1 MRPPIL
7 LSFLLLLLSQFLHAE
22 KAPSGFIP
30 NKGQWPNAVR
40 YAMDVQSGKVFLESD
55 AITYVF
61 YDGKALE
68 RLHGH
73 QHEAGNHQSESIA
86 HHALKMKLL
95 NASSAELKASD
106 AGKTN
111 YNYYL
116 GNKRKNWASNL
127 HAHRSVQYSEI
138 FPSTDLK
145 VYTHEQGM
153 KYDFIL
159 RPGANPNTIKW
170 TYEGAESTRLK
181 AGTLVIGTSLG
192 EMIELAPV
200 AWQETPSGRVV
211 VDCRFTLNK
220 GIAGFELGNYD
231 HSLPLII
238 DPQIVFATYS
248 GSFSDNWGFTA
259 TYDLAG
265 NGYSGG
271 IVFGVDFPVTT
282 GAYQV
287 QFGGGQ
293 LDIGILKYSP
303 DGTQGLYVTFIG
315 GSDMELPHSLIA
327 NENGELIIFGTTG
340 SSNFPVTAGAYKTNF
355 TGGPPTTFE
364 NGFISV
370 ANGTDIFVS
379 RLSADGSALLA
390 STFAGGSG
398 NDGFNSA
405 IDLVFNY
412 ADEIRGSVWVDEDN
426 NIFIGTSTS
435 SNDIPTA
442 NSFQPAFGGGAQDGV
457 IFKFNENL
465 NQLLWASYLG
475 GSGDD
480 GIFYLHVDNA
490 RQIVVTGG
498 TTSSNFPMGN
508 TAFQSVYEGQTDGFV
523 TRIDSSGQSLIGS
536 TYIGSSLYDQSYISG
551 SDKDNNIYL
560 FGQTNATGNEFAQNS
575 SLAVTGGNQFITKF
589 DPLLQN
595 RIWSTTFGN
604 ATGQPDISPTALLV
618 DVCDKIYVSGWG
630 GSVNQLGTF
639 TTGLPITADAFQS
652 TTDGSDFYLYVID
665 NNAQNVEYASF
676 LGGTSSPDHVDG
688 GTSRFDRKG
697 IIYQSICAS
706 CGGQTDLP
714 VSPGA
719 FSPTNNSTN
728 CNNALIKFDFEVPLT
743 ISSFVNNNDPV
754 GCAPYTVSFNNTS
767 INAQSFSWR
776 IDDTEVGTAED
787 LEYTFDQG
795 GTYEVTLITFSD
807 ATCNLSDTVSLT
819 VSVIGQIEADLD
831 SLAGCI
837 GSEVTLGSLDLS
849 NPYYTFQWSPTTG
862 MNDPEAGQ
870 PSIFIEGNVLY
881 KLIVTLEQC
890 SDTLYQQVSALGGLR
905 EQLDTADVCLF
916 DTAPI
921 GLTEPYAIGAQ
932 YTWQPSDLLNNP
944 SVFNPLFD
952 AQNSIDYTILVT
964 LPDGCT
970 DTLDLHVNARTES
983 FDAGPDLNVCAGQ
996 SVAIGI
1002 ADSTNEFS
1010 YVWSPGNILN
1020 DSTLANPIATLEV
1033 STQFTVF
1040 RIPEQ
1045 NNENCP
1051 GEGIRTVNIVA
1062 KPIAAFSPQIDL
1074 GCDGVSV
1081 SISDSASGFTELIY
1095 EINAEVVPES
1105 SIQQLEFPYSD
1116 SLTIL
1121 QVAINGECRD
1131 TLAFST
1137 FIEALDKYYEENS
1150 SNVFSPNNDGLNDCF
1165 SPALSL
1171 KDNVLVTDFLPCSD
1185 LYVYDRWGK
1194 LIYASLE
1201 VESTACWDG
1210 NTKSGNPCDEGV
1222 YYYVYRFKSDEKAGI
1237 VHLRR

>member
-1 MRPPIL
+1 
-7 LSFLLLLLSQFLHAE
+7 
-22 KAPSGFIP
+22 
-30 NKGQWPNAVR
+30 
-40 YAMDVQSGKVFLESD
+40 
-55 AITYVF
+55 
-61 YDGKALE
+61 
-68 RLHGH
+68 
-73 QHEAGNHQSESIA
+73 
-86 HHALKMKLL
+86 
-95 NASSAELKASD
+95 
-106 AGKTN
+106 
-111 YNYYL
+111 
-116 GNKRKNWASNL
+116 
-127 HAHRSVQYSEI
+127 
-138 FPSTDLK
+138 
-145 VYTHEQGM
+145 
-153 KYDFIL
+153 
-159 RPGANPNTIKW
+159 
-170 TYEGAESTRLK
+170 
-181 AGTLVIGTSLG
+181 
-192 EMIELAPV
+192 
-200 AWQETPSGRVV
+200 
-211 VDCRFTLNK
+211 
-220 GIAGFELGNYD
+220 
-231 HSLPLII
+231 
-238 DPQIVFATYS
+238 
-248 GSFSDNWGFTA
+248 
-259 TYDLAG
+259 
-265 NGYSGG
+265 
-271 IVFGVDFPVTT
+271 
-282 GAYQV
+282 
-287 QFGGGQ
+287 
-293 LDIGILKYSP
+293 
-303 DGTQGLYVTFIG
+303 
-315 GSDMELPHSLIA
+315 MELPHSLIA

-379 RLSADGSALLA
+379 RLSADGTALLA
-390 STFAGGSG
+390 STFAGGSA

-405 IDLVFNY
+405 SNLVFNY

-426 NIFIGTSTS
+426 NVFVGTSTAS
-435 SNDIPTA
+435 SDIPTD
-442 NSFQPAFGGGAQDGV
+442 NSFQPVFGGGSQDGV

-498 TTSSNFPMGN
+498 TTSTDFPVGNNAFMSN
-508 TAFQSVYEGQTDGFV
+508 YLGQTDGFV
-523 TRIDSSGQSLIGS
+523 TRIDSLGQSIIGS

-560 FGQTNATGNEFAQNS
+560 FGQTNATGDEFAQNS
-575 SLAVTGGNQFITKF
+575 SLAVTGGNQFITKL

-639 TTGLPITADAFQS
+639 TTGLPVTADAFQS

-787 LEYTFDQG
+787 LEYTFEQG

-807 ATCNLSDTVSLT
+807 ATCNLSDTISLT
-819 VSVIGQIEADLD
+819 VNVIGEIEADLD
-831 SLAGCI
+831 SIAGCI

-870 PSIFIEGNVLY
+870 PSIAIEGDVLY

-916 DTAPI
+916 DAAPI

-932 YTWQPSDLLNNP
+932 YTWQPSDWLSSP

-952 AQNSIDYTILVT
+952 AQNSMDYIILVT

-970 DTLDLHVNARTES
+970 DTLDLHVNTRTES

-1010 YVWSPGNILN
+1010 YLWSPGNILN

-1051 GEGIRTVNIVA
+1051 AEGIRTVNIVA
-1062 KPIAAFSPQIDL
+1062 KPIAAFSTQIDL

-1081 SISDSASGFTELIY
+1081 SIRDSSSGFTELIY
-1095 EINAEVVPES
+1095 EVNAELVQPS

-1131 TLAFST
+1131 TLSFST
-1137 FIEALDKYYEENS
+1137 FIEALDKYYNENS
-1150 SNVFSPNNDGLNDCF
+1150 SNVFSPNNDGINDCF

-1222 YYYVYRFKSDEKAGI
+1222 YYYVYRFKGDEKAGI

>member
-1 MRPPIL
+1 MRL
-7 LSFLLLLLSQFLHAE
+7 AFLFLFSLIFFASLLHAG
-22 KAPSGFIP
+22 KPPQGFIP
-30 NKGQWPNAVR
+30 NKGQWPAAVR
-40 YAMDVQSGKVFLESD
+40 YAMDVQSGRVFLESD
-55 AITYVF
+55 AITYVL

-73 QHEAGNHQSESIA
+73 QHEKDNHQSESIA

-95 NASSAELKASD
+95 NASSATLQAAD
-106 AGKTN
+106 AGKTT

-116 GNKRKNWASNL
+116 GNKRKNWASGL
-127 HAHRSVQYSEI
+127 KAFQSVHYSEI

-159 RPGANPNTIKW
+159 RPGANPNAIQW
-170 TYEGAESTRLK
+170 IYEGAESARLK

-192 EMIELAPV
+192 ELVELAPV
-200 AWQETPSGRVV
+200 AWQETSNGRVA
-211 VDCRFTLNK
+211 VDCKFTLNK
-220 GIAGFELGNYD
+220 GIAGFELGHYD
-231 HSLPLII
+231 YTLPLII

-271 IVFGVDFPVTT
+271 IVFGVDFPATT

-315 GSDMELPHSLIA
+315 GADMELPHSLIA
-327 NENGELIIFGTTG
+327 NEYGELIIFGTTG
-340 SSNFPVTAGAYKTNF
+340 SSNFPVTAGAYKTDF

-370 ANGTDIFVS
+370 ANGTDVFVS
-379 RLSADGSALLA
+379 RLSSDGSALLA

-405 IDLVFNY
+405 TDLVFNY

-426 NIFIGTSTS
+426 NILVGTSTS
-435 SNDIPTA
+435 STDIPTE
-442 NSFQPAFGGGAQDGV
+442 NGFQPAFGGGTQDGV

-465 NQLLWASYLG
+465 NQLIWASYLG

-498 TTSSNFPMGN
+498 TTSTNFPIGSN
-508 TAFQSVYEGQTDGFV
+508 AFEVDYQGQTDGFV
-523 TRIDSSGQSLIGS
+523 TRIDSSGQALIAS
-536 TYIGSSLYDQSYISG
+536 TYIGSNLYDQSYISG

-560 FGQTNATGNEFAQNS
+560 FGQTNATSSEFIQNS
-575 SLAVTGGNQFITKF
+575 ALAVTGGNQFITKL

-639 TTGLPITADAFQS
+639 TTGLQVTPDAFQS

-665 NNAQNVEYASF
+665 NTAQNIEYASF

-697 IIYQSICAS
+697 VIYQSICAS

-743 ISSFVNNNDPV
+743 ISSFVNNNEPV

-767 INAQSFSWR
+767 INAETFSWR
-776 IDDTEVGTAED
+776 IGETEIGTSED
-787 LEYTFDQG
+787 IEYTFEQG

-819 VSVIGQIEADLD
+819 VSVIGEIDTELD
-831 SLAGCI
+831 SLEGCI
-837 GSEVTLGSLDLS
+837 GSALTIGSLDLS

-862 MNDPEAGQ
+862 MDDSAIGQ
-870 PSIFIEGNVLY
+870 PSITIEGDILY

-890 SDTLYQQVSALGGLR
+890 SDTLYQQVNALGGLR
-905 EQLDTADVCLF
+905 EQLDTALVCLF

-921 GLTEPYAIGAQ
+921 GLTEPYAAGAQ
-932 YTWQPSDLLNNP
+932 YSWQPPDLLSNTNT
-944 SVFNPLFD
+944 FNPTFD
-952 AQNSIDYTILVT
+952 AQNPMDYTIYIT

-970 DTLDLHVNARTES
+970 DTLDLYVNTQTETL
-983 FDAGPDLNVCAGQ
+983 DIGPDLNVCAGQ
-996 SVAIGI
+996 FIAIGLS
-1002 ADSTNEFS
+1002 DTTNEFS
-1010 YVWSPGNILN
+1010 YVWTPGNVLN
-1020 DSTLANPIATLEV
+1020 DSTLANPIATIES

-1040 RIPEQ
+1040 RIPDESS
-1045 NNENCP
+1045 ENCP
-1051 GEGIRTVNIVA
+1051 GEGFRTINVVTT
-1062 KPIAAFSPQIDL
+1062 PVAAFSTQIYF

-1081 SISDSASGFTELIY
+1081 SITDSASGFSELIY
-1095 EINAEVVPES
+1095 EINDEVVPAS

-1137 FIEALDKYYEENS
+1137 FIEALEAYYDENN
-1150 SNVFSPNNDGLNDCF
+1150 SNAFSPNNDGVNDCF

-1185 LYVYDRWGK
+1185 LYIYDRWGR
-1194 LIYASLE
+1194 LVYASLE

-1210 NTKSGNPCDEGV
+1210 NTKAGNPCDEGV
-1222 YYYVYRFKSDEKAGI
+1222 YYFVYRFKGDEKAGI